1 MELINQYPPDGKE
14 DYLFSDSR
22 EHNRG
27 DIFIERDISEAQ
39 EEDDSEIESWGVY
52 FQGKDKT
59 LLGLFWDKELA
70 KLFVD
75 AVKDSKA
82 LDKVKEI
89 A

>member
-1 MELINQYPPDGKE
+1 MEFINQYPHEGTE
-14 DYLFSDSR
+14 DYLFSDSKM
-22 EHNRG
+22 HNRG
-27 DIFIERDISEAQ
+27 DIFIERDISEVQ

-70 KLFVD
+70 QLFVD
-75 AVKDSKA
+75 AVRDSRV